1 MRATVLVDNEAQ
13 GLCESE
19 WGLSILIEHREHAT
33 LLDAGA
39 SGLFAENAR
48 KLGVDLAAVNVAALS
63 HAHYDHSDGFDA
75 FFQVNDTA
83 KLFVAA
89 SARENCYDIED
100 GKLCYIGVSRGLFAR
115 HAHRIEYV
123 NRPAGIA
130 PDVWALPHTTPNL
143 AEKGAKA
150 GMFTT
155 EERAPE
161 KPVTKKPTTDEPLD
175 ESLTADE
182 PLDESPTAEGLM
194 AEESTSERPVAES
207 PDPATLRPDDFSHE
221 QSIVVKLDEGLAVFS
236 SCSHCGPDVVMA
248 EVHQFMPNQPIRAL
262 IGGFHLYDA
271 SDEEVRALAGR
282 MKNEGVELAYTGHCT
297 GERAFKILQ
306 EELGEDVIK
315 ATKSGLR
322 IELDDRIEQA

>member
-1 MRATVLVDNEAQ
+1 MRATVLVGNEAQ

-75 FFQVNDTA
+75 FFQVNDAA
-83 KLFVAA
+83 KLFVTA
-89 SARENCYDIED
+89 SARENCYGTED

-123 NRPAGIA
+123 SRPTEIA

-155 EERAPE
+155 EECAPE
-161 KPVTKKPTTDEPLD
+161 KPV
-175 ESLTADE
+175 
-182 PLDESPTAEGLM
+182 AEN
-194 AEESTSERPVAES
+194 

-262 IGGFHLYDA
+262 IGGFHLYDTP
-271 SDEEVRALAGR
+271 DEEVRALAGR

-322 IELDDRIEQA
+322 IELDE

>member
-1 MRATVLVDNEAQ
+1 MKATVLVDNEAQ

-19 WGLSILIEHREHAT
+19 WGLSILIEHRGCAT

-75 FFQVNDTA
+75 FFQVNDAA
-83 KLFVAA
+83 KLFVTA

-100 GKLCYIGVSRGLFAR
+100 GKLCYIGVSRGLFER

-123 NRPAGIA
+123 SRPAEIA

-161 KPVTKKPTTDEPLD
+161 RPMV
-175 ESLTADE
+175 
-182 PLDESPTAEGLM
+182 
-194 AEESTSERPVAES
+194 ERPVAES
-207 PDPATLRPDDFSHE
+207 PEPATLRPDDFSHE

-236 SCSHCGPDVVMA
+236 SCSHCGPDVAMA
-248 EVHQFMPNQPIRAL
+248 EVHRFMPNQPIRAL

-271 SDEEVRALAGR
+271 PDEEVRALAGR

-322 IELDDRIEQA
+322 IELENRIEQA

>member
-48 KLGVDLAAVNVAALS
+48 KLGVDLAAVNAAALS

-75 FFQVNDTA
+75 FFQVNDAA

-89 SARENCYDIED
+89 SARENCYDTED

-123 NRPAGIA
+123 SRPAEIA

-161 KPVTKKPTTDEPLD
+161 KPVTKRPTTDEPLD
-175 ESLTADE
+175 ES
-182 PLDESPTAEGLM
+182 
-194 AEESTSERPVAES
+194 
-207 PDPATLRPDDFSHE
+207 PDPATLHPDDFSHE

-248 EVHQFMPNQPIRAL
+248 EARRFMPDQPIRAL

-271 SDEEVRALAGR
+271 PDEEVRALAGR

-322 IELDDRIEQA
+322 IKLGK

>member
-1 MRATVLVDNEAQ
+1 MGKRLHCIKTTNLNASKGAQMRATVLVGNEAQ

-75 FFQVNDTA
+75 FFQVNGAA

-89 SARENCYDIED
+89 SARENCYDTED

-123 NRPAGIA
+123 SLPAEIA
-130 PDVWALPHTTPNL
+130 PDVWALLHTTPNL
-143 AEKGAKA
+143 AEKGARA

-155 EERAPE
+155 EECAPE
-161 KPVTKKPTTDEPLD
+161 KPVTKRSTT
-175 ESLTADE
+175 DE
-182 PLDESPTAEGLM
+182 PLDESPTAE
-194 AEESTSERPVAES
+194 ESTSERSAAEN

-236 SCSHCGPDVVMA
+236 SCSHCGPDVVMT
-248 EVHQFMPNQPIRAL
+248 EVHQFMPDQPIRAL
-262 IGGFHLYDA
+262 IGGFHLYDTP
-271 SDEEVRALAGR
+271 DEEVRALAGR
-282 MKNEGVELAYTGHCT
+282 MKNEGIELAYTGHCT

-322 IELDDRIEQA
+322 IELDK

>member
-19 WGLSILIEHREHAT
+19 WGLSILIEHRERAT

-75 FFQVNDTA
+75 FFQVNDAA

-89 SARENCYDIED
+89 SARENCYGTED
-100 GKLCYIGVSRGLFAR
+100 GKLCYIGVSSGLFAR

-123 NRPAGIA
+123 SRPTEIA

-155 EERAPE
+155 EERTPE
-161 KPVTKKPTTDEPLD
+161 KPVTKRPTTDEPLD
-175 ESLTADE
+175 ES
-182 PLDESPTAEGLM
+182 PT
-194 AEESTSERPVAES
+194 AEESTSERPVAEN

-236 SCSHCGPDVVMA
+236 SCSHCGPDIVMA
-248 EVHQFMPNQPIRAL
+248 EVHQFMPDQPIRAL
-262 IGGFHLYDA
+262 IGGFHLYDTP
-271 SDEEVRALAGR
+271 DEEVRALAGR
-282 MKNEGVELAYTGHCT
+282 MKNEGVELAYTGHRT

-306 EELGEDVIK
+306 EELGESVIK

-322 IELDDRIEQA
+322 IELDE

>member
-48 KLGVDLAAVNVAALS
+48 KLGVDLAAVDVAALS

-75 FFQVNDTA
+75 FFQVNDAA

-89 SARENCYDIED
+89 SARENCYDTED

-123 NRPAGIA
+123 SLPAEIA

-155 EERAPE
+155 EE
-161 KPVTKKPTTDEPLD
+161 PVTKRPTTDE
-175 ESLTADE
+175 S
-182 PLDESPTAEGLM
+182 LDESPD
-194 AEESTSERPVAES
+194 PV
-207 PDPATLRPDDFSHE
+207 TLRPDDFSHE

-262 IGGFHLYDA
+262 IGGFHLYDTP
-271 SDEEVRALAGR
+271 DEEVRALAGR
-282 MKNEGVELAYTGHCT
+282 MKNAGVKLAYTGHCT

-306 EELGEDVIK
+306 EELGEDAIK

-322 IELDDRIEQA
+322 IELDNRIE

>member
-19 WGLSILIEHREHAT
+19 WGLSILIEHRERAT

-48 KLGVDLAAVNVAALS
+48 KLGVDLAAVDVAALS

-75 FFQVNDTA
+75 FFQVNDAA

-89 SARENCYDIED
+89 SARENCYDTED
-100 GKLCYIGVSRGLFAR
+100 GKLCYIGVSRGRAAR

-123 NRPAGIA
+123 SRPTEIA

-161 KPVTKKPTTDEPLD
+161 KPMTKRSTTDEPLD
-175 ESLTADE
+175 ES
-182 PLDESPTAEGLM
+182 PTTEGLM
-194 AEESTSERPVAES
+194 AEESTPERPAAES

-221 QSIVVKLDEGLAVFS
+221 QSIVVKLDEGVAVFS

-262 IGGFHLYDA
+262 IGGFHLYDTP
-271 SDEEVRALAGR
+271 DEEVRTLAGR
-282 MKNEGVELAYTGHCT
+282 MKNEGIELAYTGHCT

>member
-33 LLDAGA
+33 LLDAGT

-48 KLGVDLAAVNVAALS
+48 KLGVDLATVNVAALS

-75 FFQVNDTA
+75 FFQVNDAA

-123 NRPAGIA
+123 NRPAEIA
-130 PDVWALPHTTPNL
+130 PGVWVLPHTTPNL

-155 EERAPE
+155 EERTP
-161 KPVTKKPTTDEPLD
+161 
-175 ESLTADE
+175 
-182 PLDESPTAEGLM
+182 
-194 AEESTSERPVAES
+194 ERPVAEN

-262 IGGFHLYDA
+262 IGGFHLYDTP
-271 SDEEVRALAGR
+271 DEEVRALAGR
-282 MKNEGVELAYTGHCT
+282 IKNEGVELAYTGHCT

-306 EELGEDVIK
+306 EELGESVIK

-322 IELDDRIEQA
+322 IELDE

>member
-48 KLGVDLAAVNVAALS
+48 KLGIDLAAVNAAALS

-75 FFQVNDTA
+75 FFQVNDAA

-89 SARENCYDIED
+89 SARENCYGTED
-100 GKLCYIGVSRGLFAR
+100 GKLCYIGVSRGLFER

-123 NRPAGIA
+123 SRPAEIA

-150 GMFTT
+150 GMFTA

-161 KPVTKKPTTDEPLD
+161 RPTTDEPLD
-175 ESLTADE
+175 ESPA
-182 PLDESPTAEGLM
+182 
-194 AEESTSERPVAES
+194 
-207 PDPATLRPDDFSHE
+207 ATLRPDDFSHE

-236 SCSHCGPDVVMA
+236 SCSHCGPDVAMA
-248 EVHQFMPNQPIRAL
+248 EVLRFMPDQPIRAL

-271 SDEEVRALAGR
+271 PDEEVRALAGR

-297 GERAFKILQ
+297 GERAFKILR

-315 ATKSGLR
+315 ATKGGLR

>member
-75 FFQVNDTA
+75 FFQVNDAA

-89 SARENCYDIED
+89 SARENCYGTED

-123 NRPAGIA
+123 SRPAEIA

-161 KPVTKKPTTDEPLD
+161 
-175 ESLTADE
+175 
-182 PLDESPTAEGLM
+182 
-194 AEESTSERPVAES
+194 RPVAEN

-262 IGGFHLYDA
+262 IGGFHLYDTP
-271 SDEEVRALAGR
+271 DEEVRALAGC

-306 EELGEDVIK
+306 KELGEDVIK

-322 IELDDRIEQA
+322 IELDE

>member
-39 SGLFAENAR
+39 SGLFVENAR

-75 FFQVNDTA
+75 FFQVNDAA

-89 SARENCYDIED
+89 SARENCYDTED

-123 NRPAGIA
+123 SRPTEIA

-155 EERAPE
+155 EECAPE
-161 KPVTKKPTTDEPLD
+161 KPVAKKPTTDEPLD
-175 ESLTADE
+175 
-182 PLDESPTAEGLM
+182 
-194 AEESTSERPVAES
+194 ES

-248 EVHQFMPNQPIRAL
+248 EVHQFMPDQPIRAL
-262 IGGFHLYDA
+262 IGGFHLYDTP
-271 SDEEVRALAGR
+271 DEEVRALAGR
-282 MKNEGVELAYTGHCT
+282 MKNEGIELAYTGHCT

-322 IELDDRIEQA
+322 IELDERIEQA

>member
-75 FFQVNDTA
+75 FFQVNDAA

-89 SARENCYDIED
+89 SARENCYDTED
-100 GKLCYIGVSRGLFAR
+100 GKLCYIGVSHGLFAR

-123 NRPAGIA
+123 NRPAETA

-161 KPVTKKPTTDEPLD
+161 KPVTKRPTTDEPLD
-175 ESLTADE
+175 ESPTADE
-182 PLDESPTAEGLM
+182 PLDESPTA
-194 AEESTSERPVAES
+194 
-207 PDPATLRPDDFSHE
+207 
-221 QSIVVKLDEGLAVFS
+221 EGLAVFS

-262 IGGFHLYDA
+262 IGGFHLYDTP
-271 SDEEVRALAGR
+271 DEEVRALAGR

-322 IELDDRIEQA
+322 IELDE

>member
-75 FFQVNDTA
+75 FFQVNDAA

-89 SARENCYDIED
+89 SARENCYGTED

-123 NRPAGIA
+123 SRPTEIA

-175 ESLTADE
+175 ES
-182 PLDESPTAEGLM
+182 PT
-194 AEESTSERPVAES
+194 AEESTSERSVAEN
-207 PDPATLRPDDFSHE
+207 PNPATLRPDDFSHE

-248 EVHQFMPNQPIRAL
+248 EVHQFMPDQPIRAL
-262 IGGFHLYDA
+262 IGGFHLYDTP
-271 SDEEVRALAGR
+271 DEEVRALAGR

>member
-39 SGLFAENAR
+39 SGLFVENAR

-75 FFQVNDTA
+75 FFQVNDAA

-89 SARENCYDIED
+89 SARENCYDTED

-123 NRPAGIA
+123 SRPTEIA

-155 EERAPE
+155 EECAPE
-161 KPVTKKPTTDEPLD
+161 KPVAKKPTTDEPLD
-175 ESLTADE
+175 
-182 PLDESPTAEGLM
+182 
-194 AEESTSERPVAES
+194 ES

-248 EVHQFMPNQPIRAL
+248 EVHQFMPDQPIRAL
-262 IGGFHLYDA
+262 IGGFHLYDTP
-271 SDEEVRALAGR
+271 DEEVRTLAGR
-282 MKNEGVELAYTGHCT
+282 MKNEGIELAYTGHCT
-297 GERAFKILQ
+297 DERAFKILQ
-306 EELGEDVIK
+306 EELGEGVIK
-315 ATKSGLR
+315 AAKSGLR
-322 IELDDRIEQA
+322 IELGE

>member
-48 KLGVDLAAVNVAALS
+48 KLGIDLAAVNVAALS

-89 SARENCYDIED
+89 SARENCYGTED
-100 GKLCYIGVSRGLFAR
+100 GKLCYIGVSCGLFAR

-123 NRPAGIA
+123 NRPAEIA

-150 GMFTT
+150 GMFMT

-175 ESLTADE
+175 ES
-182 PLDESPTAEGLM
+182 PTA
-194 AEESTSERPVAES
+194 
-207 PDPATLRPDDFSHE
+207 
-221 QSIVVKLDEGLAVFS
+221 EGLAVFS

-248 EVHQFMPNQPIRAL
+248 EVHQFMPDQPIRAL
-262 IGGFHLYDA
+262 IGGFHLYDTP
-271 SDEEVRALAGR
+271 DEEVRALAGR
-282 MKNEGVELAYTGHCT
+282 MKNEGIELAYTGHCT

>member
-1 MRATVLVDNEAQ
+1 MKATVLVDNEAQ

-48 KLGVDLAAVNVAALS
+48 KLGVDLAAVNAAALS

-75 FFQVNDTA
+75 FFQVNDAA

-89 SARENCYDIED
+89 SARENYYDTED

-123 NRPAGIA
+123 SRPAEIA

-161 KPVTKKPTTDEPLD
+161 KPVTKRPTTDEPLD
-175 ESLTADE
+175 
-182 PLDESPTAEGLM
+182 
-194 AEESTSERPVAES
+194 ES

-248 EVHQFMPNQPIRAL
+248 EARRFMPDQPIRAL

-271 SDEEVRALAGR
+271 PDEEVRALAGR

-322 IELDDRIEQA
+322 IKLGK

>member
-19 WGLSILIEHREHAT
+19 WGLSILIEHRERAT

-48 KLGVDLAAVNVAALS
+48 KLGVDLAAVDVAALS

-75 FFQVNDTA
+75 FFQVNDAA

-89 SARENCYDIED
+89 SARENCYDTED

-123 NRPAGIA
+123 SRPTEIA

-161 KPVTKKPTTDEPLD
+161 KPMTKRSTTDEPLD
-175 ESLTADE
+175 ES
-182 PLDESPTAEGLM
+182 PTTEGLM
-194 AEESTSERPVAES
+194 AEESTPERPAAES

-221 QSIVVKLDEGLAVFS
+221 QSIVVKLDEGLTVFS

-262 IGGFHLYDA
+262 IGGFHLYDTP
-271 SDEEVRALAGR
+271 DEEVRALAGH

>member
-1 MRATVLVDNEAQ
+1 MLVDNEAQ

-19 WGLSILIEHREHAT
+19 WGLSILIEHRGCAT

-75 FFQVNDTA
+75 FFQVNDAA

-89 SARENCYDIED
+89 SARENCYDTED

-123 NRPAGIA
+123 SRPAEIA

-155 EERAPE
+155 EKRAPE
-161 KPVTKKPTTDEPLD
+161 KPVTKRPTT
-175 ESLTADE
+175 DE

-194 AEESTSERPVAES
+194 AEESTSERSVAES

-248 EVHQFMPNQPIRAL
+248 EVHQFMPDQPIRAL

-271 SDEEVRALAGR
+271 PDEEVRALAGR
-282 MKNEGVELAYTGHCT
+282 MKNEGIELAYTGHCT
-297 GERAFKILQ
+297 GERTFKILQ
-306 EELGEDVIK
+306 EELGESVIK

-322 IELDDRIEQA
+322 IELDE

>member
-39 SGLFAENAR
+39 SGLIAENAR
-48 KLGVDLAAVNVAALS
+48 KLGVDLAVVNVAALS

-75 FFQVNDTA
+75 FFQVNDTS

-89 SARENCYDIED
+89 SARENCYGTED

-123 NRPAGIA
+123 NRPAEIA

-155 EERAPE
+155 EERASE

-175 ESLTADE
+175 ES
-182 PLDESPTAEGLM
+182 P
-194 AEESTSERPVAES
+194 RPMSLWTKAPQLKAS
-207 PDPATLRPDDFSHE
+207 WLKNQPPKGPWPKTPTLRPCDPTTSPT
-221 QSIVVKLDEGLAVFS
+221 SKAS
-236 SCSHCGPDVVMA
+236 S
-248 EVHQFMPNQPIRAL
+248 
-262 IGGFHLYDA
+262 
-271 SDEEVRALAGR
+271 
-282 MKNEGVELAYTGHCT
+282 
-297 GERAFKILQ
+297 
-306 EELGEDVIK
+306 
-315 ATKSGLR
+315 
-322 IELDDRIEQA
+322 